1 MKANKQKIVEPLI
14 NDEIRGYKQVRV
26 IYQDPLDNSKSF
38 NKIVSLYE
46 AKTLAKNLELDIV
59 EINPKSDPPILKI
72 VNYSKFLFDLKKNAK
87 QKKKTSQIKEIKI
100 TTNICEHDIDTKVR
114 QAKSFIEDGDKVK
127 ITLTM
132 KGRELTRRDESKKSI
147 FVFINK
153 MSDFAIPETM
163 PRDEGNKSIVILKGK
178 K

>member
-46 AKTLAKNLELDIV
+46 AKTLAKDMELDIV

-72 VNYSKFLFDLKKNAK
+72 VNYK
-87 QKKKTSQIKEIKI
+87 
-100 TTNICEHDIDTKVR
+100 R
-114 QAKSFIEDGDKVK
+114 
-127 ITLTM
+127 
-132 KGRELTRRDESKKSI
+132 
-147 FVFINK
+147 INK
-153 MSDFAIPETM
+153 TY
-163 PRDEGNKSIVILKGK
+163 
-178 K
+178 